1 MAKLQPDAADR
12 PIEGGPAMTEYDDA
26 PADEQPVEAAPVEA
40 TAEVPPAPE
49 PQAEAPAV
57 SAQVL
62 PPTAAKEVH
71 MPLMIC
77 STCQGRRCVRHG
89 GRLYVCPSCQ
99 GSGGVPL
106 GQAPAIAPPP
116 PRTGLSRAGHH
127 LARGVPNSMPV
138 GQRRRR

>member
-1 MAKLQPDAADR
+1 MTKSQLDADR
-12 PIEGGPAMTEYDDA
+12 PTEDDGTSIGEQVVEDA
-26 PADEQPVEAAPVEA
+26 PIEIALEPPVAQPAVV
-40 TAEVPPAPE
+40 
-49 PQAEAPAV
+49 EAPA
-57 SAQVL
+57 Q
-62 PPTAAKEVH
+62 PPPPAAKEVH

-89 GRLYVCPSCQ
+89 GRMYVCPSCQ

-106 GQAPAIAPPP
+106 GQAPAVAPPP